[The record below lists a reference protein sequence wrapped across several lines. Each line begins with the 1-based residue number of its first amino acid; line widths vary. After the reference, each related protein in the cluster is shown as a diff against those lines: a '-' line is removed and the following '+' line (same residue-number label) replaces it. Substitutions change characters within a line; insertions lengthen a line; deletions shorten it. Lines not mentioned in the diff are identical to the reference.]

1 MVSIDLSG
9 IATFI
14 PVFGFMLV
22 FSVTFALLGKTKL
35 FEGNKLLNILISFS
49 IAIIFL
55 VSANAIEYVRVITP
69 WFAAF
74 VVSLLFIALVVGLF
88 TKEIDKFFP
97 AWFGWI
103 IVIVLIVIFVASASY
118 VFGDLISKYLQGPK
132 EFLLQPTI
140 LGVIILLIVSVFT
153 GWLLTKKDK

>member
-103 IVIVLIVIFVASASY
+103 IVIVLMVIFVASASY

>member
-74 VVSLLFIALVVGLF
+74 VVSLLFIALVVGVF